1 MSNSKFSETEFQF
14 GKSIFNYVLDNSMY
28 INKNE
33 CNDYTPPFISYMP
46 GGVPN
51 IDAENELK
59 GMNRQ
64 SYKTPKPSLA
74 QGTLPSN
81 DVVDKGTLN
90 QSVQKESWSK
100 KECENKIYYV
110 KRI

>member
-1 MSNSKFSETEFQF
+1 MSNFSETEFQF
-14 GKSIFNYVLDNSMY
+14 GKSIFDYVLDNSMY

-33 CNDYTPPFISYMP
+33 CNDYTPPFISYIP

-64 SYKTPKPSLA
+64 SYKTPNPSLA
-74 QGTLPSN
+74 QGTLSSN
-81 DVVDKGTLN
+81 DVVDKGTLP
-90 QSVQKESWSK
+90 SK
-100 KECENKIYYV
+100 KECENKLYYV

>member
-1 MSNSKFSETEFQF
+1 MSNFSETEFQF
-14 GKSIFNYVLDNSMY
+14 GKSIFDYVLDNSMY

-33 CNDYTPPFISYMP
+33 CNDYTPPFISYIP

-51 IDAENELK
+51 IDATNELK
-59 GMNRQ
+59 GLNSKMYRN
-64 SYKTPKPSLA
+64 PNPSLA
-74 QGTLPSN
+74 Q
-81 DVVDKGTLN
+81 GTLN

-100 KECENKIYYV
+100 KECENKLYYV

>member
-1 MSNSKFSETEFQF
+1 MSTRKFLETEFQF
-14 GKSIFNYVLDNSMY
+14 GKNIFDYIIDNSMY

-33 CNDYTPPFISYMP
+33 CNDYTPPFITYMP

-64 SYKTPKPSLA
+64 IYKTPNPSLA
-74 QGTLPSN
+74 QGSLT
-81 DVVDKGTLN
+81 DVGKIKLE
-90 QSVQKESWSK
+90 KESWSK
-100 KECENKIYYV
+100 KECETQILPNGYF